1 MLETLLQG
9 VIHELDMQDG
19 SAVRF
24 SAESPDAEEL
34 QVLHHRCM
42 PSMAFLPV
50 GLNDVLV
57 GWKHGLISRLHV
69 QATMPE

>member
-24 SAESPDAEEL
+24 SAELPDAEEL
-34 QVLHHRCM
+34 QVLHH
-42 PSMAFLPV
+42 
-50 GLNDVLV
+50 
-57 GWKHGLISRLHV
+57 
-69 QATMPE
+69 